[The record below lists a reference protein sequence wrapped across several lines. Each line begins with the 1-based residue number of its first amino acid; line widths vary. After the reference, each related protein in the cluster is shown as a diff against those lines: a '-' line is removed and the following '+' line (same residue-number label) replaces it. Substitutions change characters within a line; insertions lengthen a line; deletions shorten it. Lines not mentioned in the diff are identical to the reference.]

1 MAVKRK
7 TVEELSKSY
16 EKSLGPKY
24 SEGLLARLDVQ
35 ADRAVGQYNAETSLL
50 ESIGRFGV
58 SLGKYKGAMTPETAL
73 TETPVLEDDTPVV
86 REAGAGST
94 AWKNAAEDY
103 ASRPPG
109 LRGVSPE
116 DSMASTANLR
126 EAQVEPLKPIDFV
139 THERPQAAPQA
150 AGGFNEW
157 YQRLLASAGEKKEA
171 ILGSFEGHDIK
182 GQQSWADRGKQTL
195 EGLFERGRG
204 AVRKYSRRYGR

>member
-24 SEGLLARLDVQ
+24 TEGLLARLGVQ

-50 ESIGRFGV
+50 ESIGRLGV
-58 SLGKYKGAMTPETAL
+58 NYAKYKGAMTPETAL

-116 DSMASTANLR
+116 DATI
-126 EAQVEPLKPIDFV
+126 EAQAEPSKPIDFV
-139 THERPQAAPQA
+139 THERPQAAPQE

-157 YQRLLASAGEKKEA
+157 YQRLVSSAREKKETV
-171 ILGSFEGHDIK
+171 LGSFEGHDIM

-204 AVRKYSRRYGR
+204 AARKYSRRYGR